1 MAGSYARFT
10 GKTGLVTGAGMGIG
24 AAIARALGSEGA
36 AVAVVDRDAA
46 AARQASAEI
55 TEAGGRGLPGAG
67 GGAGGAARAAGD
79 AFGSLGLLVNN
90 AGALMYG
97 GVPEC
102 REQDWHAVVD
112 TNLKGQFL

>member
-46 AARQASAEI
+46 AARQVSAEI
-55 TEAGGRGLPGAG
+55 TEAGGAPSR
-67 GGAGGAARAAGD
+67 
-79 AFGSLGLLVNN
+79 
-90 AGALMYG
+90 
-97 GVPEC
+97 
-102 REQDWHAVVD
+102 
-112 TNLKGQFL
+112 